1 MKHQMH
7 IRTKWFT
14 AKNEDEEKLVGGPS
28 PTLLEIYGEGEF
40 VSSSEVGG
48 TSTRDA
54 VTKTQEQEPE
64 NGRDQEPENGR
75 DQEPENGRE
84 QDPKHL
90 QAVGLQTN
98 LAGPETIHFPVH
110 HEEEPSPHESLQLLV
125 SGGYEEF
132 DTAPASALDRSFAGQ
147 EFPPIDPGE
156 ATPLL
161 PQQRQAFIDTVLWV
175 FWEYILPARARTYLM
190 NHWSVSA
197 LLAILVC
204 VAVVTLLQRTGQSQ
218 LATLIVLAIMC
229 GFEMIFWGR
238 DEFRVCSRRAAGE

>member
-7 IRTKWFT
+7 IRAKWFT

-75 DQEPENGRE
+75 E

-90 QAVGLQTN
+90 QAVGLQSN
-98 LAGPETIHFPVH
+98 LAGPETIHFPIC
-110 HEEEPSPHESLQLLV
+110 HEEEPPSPHESLQLLV

-132 DTAPASALDRSFAGQ
+132 DTAPASALDRSFSGQ
-147 EFPPIDPGE
+147 ELRPIDPGE

-175 FWEYILPARARTYLM
+175 FWVYILPARARTYLM

>member
-1 MKHQMH
+1 MH
-7 IRTKWFT
+7 IRAKWFT

-28 PTLLEIYGEGEF
+28 PTLSEIYGEGEF
-40 VSSSEVGG
+40 VSSSEVDG
-48 TSTRDA
+48 TSTRDV

-64 NGRDQEPENGR
+64 ND
-75 DQEPENGRE
+75 RE
-84 QDPKHL
+84 QGPKHL
-90 QAVGLQTN
+90 QAVGPQTN
-98 LAGPETIHFPVH
+98 SAGPETIHFPVH

-125 SGGYEEF
+125 SGRYEEF
-132 DTAPASALDRSFAGQ
+132 DTAPASALDRSLAGQ

-197 LLAILVC
+197 LLAIFVC

-218 LATLIVLAIMC
+218 LATSIVLAIMC

-238 DEFRVCSRRAAGE
+238 DEFRVCSRRATGE

>member
-7 IRTKWFT
+7 IRAKWFR

-40 VSSSEVGG
+40 VSSSEVDG

-64 NGRDQEPENGR
+64 NSQEQG
-75 DQEPENGRE
+75 PENGRE
-84 QDPKHL
+84 DPKHL

-110 HEEEPSPHESLQLLV
+110 HEEEPPSPHESLQLLV
-125 SGGYEEF
+125 SGRYEEF

-156 ATPLL
+156 TTPLL